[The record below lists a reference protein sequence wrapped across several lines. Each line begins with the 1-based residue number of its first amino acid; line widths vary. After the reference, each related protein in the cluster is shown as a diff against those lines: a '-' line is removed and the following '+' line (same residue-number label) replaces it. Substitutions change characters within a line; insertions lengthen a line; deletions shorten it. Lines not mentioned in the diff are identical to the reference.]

1 MPAPTTTTSYAEAL
15 TDEDEVT
22 PEPCHVA
29 ALRAIPSTRDLRT
42 LERALITHRPED
54 AVDG

>member
-1 MPAPTTTTSYAEAL
+1 VAL

-29 ALRAIPSTRDLRT
+29 ALRAIPSTRDVRT
-42 LERALITHRPED
+42 LEGALITHRQDNP
-54 AVDG
+54 VDR